1 MPALSYGT
9 GGCTSCRAGVPAP
22 APVAPNAAAVAAA
35 AAANLYAK
43 TGLPWWVWV
52 LGLLAAASFFKSRR

>member
-1 MPALSYGT
+1 MPVLSYGT
-9 GGCTSCRAGVPAP
+9 GGCTSCRAGVPVPPP
-22 APVAPNAAAVAAA
+22 ASSTVAAQAAA